1 MYTRAVDLKRL
12 KFIAKHIK
20 CLDPKECKVLDI
32 GCGNGNISIYLG
44 SLGYHVLGVDIS
56 EKAIDKANRLNTL
69 PNVSFRVMSAE
80 DLIATDPTYDVV
92 ICSEVLEHLENPD
105 KLIKVIDILL
115 KQNGKL
121 IVTVPNGFG
130 PREMLMTKPMQWMQ
144 RKNNIWWRMTK
155 KLKSAL
161 GYDGKTVQSDADDLE
176 HIQFFT
182 KKQLTDLSVRNNF
195 FITAFEN
202 TDFLEDLF
210 PFSLAT
216 KRVSVLQKFD
226 CKVADL
232 LPHQFTG
239 GFHTLWEKLP
249 RSKSN

>member
-12 KFIAKHIK
+12 NFIANHIQH
-20 CLDPKECKVLDI
+20 LDPEKGKVLDI

-44 SLGYHVLGVDIS
+44 SLGYNVLGVDIS
-56 EKAIDKANRLNTL
+56 EKAIEKATQLNTL
-69 PNVSFRVMSAE
+69 TNVNFKVMSAE
-80 DLIATDPTYDVV
+80 ELIATDPTYDVV

-105 KLIKVIDILL
+105 SLLKVIDILL
-115 KQNGKL
+115 KPQGKL

-144 RKNNIWWRMTK
+144 RKNNIWWKMTK
-155 KLKSAL
+155 KLKAAL

-176 HIQFFT
+176 HVQFFT
-182 KKQLTDLSVRNNF
+182 KKQLIDLSTRNNF
-195 FITAFEN
+195 SITAFEN
-202 TDFLEDLF
+202 TDFIEDLF
-210 PFSLAT
+210 PVSLAT
-216 KRVSVLQKFD
+216 KRISALQKLD

-232 LPHQFTG
+232 LPHQLTG

-249 RSKSN
+249 RVNTK